1 MQAEAP
7 VRRDGRVFGVA
18 TAVIVLTIV
27 AVWLVV
33 RAGEPVMTA
42 AIVSLG
48 IIAARLVDV
57 SIGVVRTV
65 AIVQGHK
72 GRAFVL
78 AFIEVLVW
86 VLVVSKVILT
96 VQDHPWYA
104 IPYALGFAL
113 GNWLGMVVEARMA
126 SGHSVVRVFTRKGDE
141 MAAAL
146 RDQGI
151 TVTVFD
157 GRGRDGPVQMLFIET
172 RRRGSKRVIELAR
185 GVDPTCYH
193 VVADIK
199 STSASAH

>member
-1 MQAEAP
+1 M
-7 VRRDGRVFGVA
+7 RRDGRVFGVA

>member
-1 MQAEAP
+1 ML
-7 VRRDGRVFGVA
+7 
-18 TAVIVLTIV
+18 TAL
-27 AVWLVV
+27 L
-33 RAGEPVMTA
+33 
-42 AIVSLG
+42 VSLG

-141 MAAAL
+141 MAAHAQVAML
-146 RDQGI
+146 DAVVSEKPER
-151 TVTVFD
+151 VFFPRTTFKQWRFCSC
-157 GRGRDGPVQMLFIET
+157 GT
-172 RRRGSKRVIELAR
+172 RIAHSPSREGEKEERQ
-185 GVDPTCYH
+185 
-193 VVADIK
+193 K
-199 STSASAH
+199 S

>member
-1 MQAEAP
+1 
-7 VRRDGRVFGVA
+7 
-18 TAVIVLTIV
+18 
-27 AVWLVV
+27 
-33 RAGEPVMTA
+33 
-42 AIVSLG
+42 
-48 IIAARLVDV
+48 
-57 SIGVVRTV
+57 
-65 AIVQGHK
+65 
-72 GRAFVL
+72 
-78 AFIEVLVW
+78 
-86 VLVVSKVILT
+86 